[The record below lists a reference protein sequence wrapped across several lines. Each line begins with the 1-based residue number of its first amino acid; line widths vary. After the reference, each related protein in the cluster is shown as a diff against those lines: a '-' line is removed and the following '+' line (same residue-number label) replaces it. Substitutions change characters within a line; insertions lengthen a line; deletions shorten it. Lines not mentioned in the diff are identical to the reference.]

1 MDKKDKKEIDDDE
14 KETKSNLTTN
24 TNIVN
29 FTNDWNTDDDIILK
43 EWIDKSSC
51 LKWLHEKSYKK
62 YKSQYFRQMLPVIII
77 STLTGVANF
86 SINQL
91 PKSYQQYAS
100 LITGGFNIL
109 GAMIS
114 TVSQF
119 LKTSELK
126 ESHNIASKSWDKFNR
141 SIKIELQ
148 RHPKERSPKK
158 DIFVYS
164 LKEFDRLVEISP
176 DIPNSVIKQ
185 FKSEYKNA
193 SDLIKPEIAD
203 KIVSSKV
210 YDLKDDNLELVNVI
224 DDTDKELLLLK
235 SNYINKFINKYNR
248 QPTKEE
254 IQEFIELQE
263 LSESNI

>member
-1 MDKKDKKEIDDDE
+1 MNKKEETNKDEDE

-29 FTNDWNTDDDIILK
+29 FTNDWNSDDDVILK
-43 EWIDKSSC
+43 EWIDKSLC

-62 YKSQYFRQMLPVIII
+62 YKSQYFRQMLPVIVI

-176 DIPNSVIKQ
+176 DIPTSVIKQ
-185 FKSEYKNA
+185 FKSEYKNVN
-193 SDLIKPEIAD
+193 DLVKPEIAD
-203 KIVSSKV
+203 KIISSKV
-210 YDLKDDNLELVNVI
+210 YDLKDDSL
-224 DDTDKELLLLK
+224 D
-235 SNYINKFINKYNR
+235 
-248 QPTKEE
+248 
-254 IQEFIELQE
+254 
-263 LSESNI
+263 